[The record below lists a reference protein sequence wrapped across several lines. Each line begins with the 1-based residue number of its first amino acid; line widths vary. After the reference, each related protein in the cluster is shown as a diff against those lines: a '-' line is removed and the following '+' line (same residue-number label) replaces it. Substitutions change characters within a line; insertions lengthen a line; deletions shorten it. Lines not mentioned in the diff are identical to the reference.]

1 MFSVQIEKE
10 NENGNAI
17 TYKIKFIDSVIFKS
31 SLLSILADNL
41 AEELHKDKSKD
52 CKLDLGNMTVNDGSL
67 RFKCIDYKKN
77 YEIPKD
83 LHIL

>member
-1 MFSVQIEKE
+1 MFSVQIKKE

-52 CKLDLGNMTVNDGSL
+52 CKLDLGNMTVNDGL
-67 RFKCIDYKKN
+67 LTFKCIDHKKN
-77 YEIPKD
+77 DEIPKG